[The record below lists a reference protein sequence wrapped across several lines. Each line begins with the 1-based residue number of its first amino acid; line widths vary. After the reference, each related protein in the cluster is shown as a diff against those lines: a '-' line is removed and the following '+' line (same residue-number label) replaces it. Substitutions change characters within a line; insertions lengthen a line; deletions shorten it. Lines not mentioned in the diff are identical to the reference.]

1 MATGGVWG
9 GSSAGSGDAI
19 ELGRALLGGERDG
32 GASSHHG
39 GRHDSVGSDTALRR
53 IDEHGDESDAE
64 EGGDDGTGLAAGGGA
79 PITIRLSAAAVAG
92 AGSRGGGGGGGGGGS
107 AAGAQPSAAARAR
120 QALQRAARRAVL
132 AKRVMQP
139 TSSKGVPLF
148 KRQSLATALGAAA
161 RLYEDG
167 TSSNSIGE
175 GGSGGGSGEHIPEKR
190 VSLAARFVRDAL
202 ANRSPNTRLAAAEG
216 VSSSDAAIGVNDGGG
231 ASGGVP
237 GSARSLGGSVAAAG
251 WSLLQPCS
259 VSRRTAARL
268 EDVMASWWYRTL
280 FQLVVL
286 AHCLL
291 AMWEHIPPST
301 RTPPFTWATGL
312 IELAVLAFYT

>member
-1 MATGGVWG
+1 MWA

-19 ELGRALLGGERDG
+19 ELGRALLSHDHTG
-32 GASSHHG
+32 GAGGHH

-53 IDEHGDESDAE
+53 IDERGEGSDAE
-64 EGGDDGTGLAAGGGA
+64 EGGDDGTGVVDAAA
-79 PITIRLSAAAVAG
+79 PTITVRLSAAAVAG
-92 AGSRGGGGGGGGGGS
+92 ATGGGGGTG
-107 AAGAQPSAAARAR
+107 QPSAAARAR

-139 TSSKGVPLF
+139 TSAKGVPLF
-148 KRQSLATALGAAA
+148 KRQSLATALGAAT

-167 TSSNSIGE
+167 TSSNSVGDGI
-175 GGSGGGSGEHIPEKR
+175 SGAGSGEHIPERR
-190 VSLAARFVRDAL
+190 VTLAARFVRDAL

-216 VSSSDAAIGVNDGGG
+216 VSSSDTTAGGRDGGGGGGGGG
-231 ASGGVP
+231 ASG
-237 GSARSLGGSVAAAG
+237 RG
-251 WSLLQPCS
+251 WSLWHPCT
-259 VSRRTAARL
+259 VSRRTAGRL
-268 EDVMASWWYRTL
+268 EDLLSSWWYRTL
-280 FQLVVL
+280 FQLVVI

-312 IELAVLAFYT
+312 FELAALGLYT